1 MRRISSA
8 GSVRIISLNAEEIL
22 SRARNSAED
31 LRRRFPEVKE
41 VLVIGSLARGDFH
54 GLSDLDLVL
63 VVEGKLSAS
72 PLDRLHRY
80 WPFLRERLDFP
91 LDLLVFSVE
100 EWEKAPEAIKREA
113 RPLL

>member
-8 GSVRIISLNAEEIL
+8 GSVRIISLNVEEIL
-22 SRARNSAED
+22 SRAARVAED
-31 LRRRFPEVKE
+31 LRRRFPEIKE

-54 GLSDLDLVL
+54 GLSDLDLAL
-63 VVEGKLSAS
+63 VVEGELSES
-72 PLDRLHRY
+72 PVDRLRRY
-80 WPFLRERLDFP
+80 WPLLRERIDFP

-100 EWEKAPEAIKREA
+100 EWEKAPEALKREA